1 LIRPQR
7 LASPTFQTPLCNTA
21 VPLWLFSRFDP
32 PDVRSYVTVAMV
44 ADVSVTLV
52 TLAPRLLTR
61 LARPLMAPA
70 NVLPFCSRVT
80 RSELGVLELKNF
92 SQFAVICATA
102 AELPEADDEAGAE
115 DAGAEEAGAEE
126 AGAEEA
132 GAEDEAADE
141 DDDEVELLQAATAS
155 ASARPSTGARMIRRA
170 TSGNRIARP

>member
-1 LIRPQR
+1 MIRPQR
-7 LASPTFQTPLCNTA
+7 LASPTFHTPFSNTA
-21 VPLWLFSRFDP
+21 VPVWLGSRVDP
-32 PDVRSYVTVAMV
+32 PDVRSYFTVAMV
-44 ADVSVTLV
+44 AEVSVTPV

-70 NVLPFCSRVT
+70 NALPFCSRVT

-102 AELPEADDEAGAE
+102 AELPEDDDEAGAE
-115 DAGAEEAGAEE
+115 DTGADDT
-126 AGAEEA
+126 
-132 GAEDEAADE
+132 GAEDETGDEAVDEE
-141 DDDEVELLQAATAS
+141 DDELELLQAVTAR